1 MNENKTTRSS
11 HEVLI
16 MSPND
21 NVIQQPGTSHEQ
33 WRSQLD
39 TYLDG
44 ELPADQMRALD
55 VHLRTCPS
63 CAADALSRVQFKR
76 AIKSA
81 GVRFTPSAEFRERI
95 QKKVAAK
102 PQRSWRLGFAL
113 AGVFAVLL
121 IAGLLT
127 TYMQRQYLRQQQ
139 FYSEIADLHVS
150 TLASANPVDV
160 VSTDRHTVKPW
171 FQGKIPFTFNL
182 PELQGT
188 DFTLVGG
195 RVTYLGQVPG
205 AHLIY
210 QIRKHEI
217 SVFIFPE
224 DLVSLQFGSKTAKER
239 SFNLQTFKQEGLRYV
254 VFGDVA
260 VDDIR
265 KLSEML
271 QSAAKS
277 S

>member
-1 MNENKTTRSS
+1 
-11 HEVLI
+11 
-16 MSPND
+16 MSPDD
-21 NVIQQPGTSHEQ
+21 NVIQQSGASHDQ

-44 ELPADQMRALD
+44 ELPTDQMRTLD
-55 VHLRTCPS
+55 AHLRSCPA
-63 CAADALSRVQFKR
+63 CAADALARVQFKR
-76 AIKSA
+76 AIKTA
-81 GVRFTPSAEFRERI
+81 GARFAPSAEFRERI
-95 QKKVAAK
+95 QKRIAAK
-102 PQRSWRLGFAL
+102 PRRSWRFSFAL
-113 AGVFAVLL
+113 AGVFAALVV
-121 IAGLLT
+121 AGLLT
-127 TYMQRQYLRQQQ
+127 VYQQRQNLRQQQ
-139 FYSEIADLHVS
+139 LYSEIADLHVS
-150 TLASANPVDV
+150 TLASSNPVDV

-182 PELQGT
+182 PELQNT

-224 DLVSLQFGSKTAKER
+224 DLVNLKVGSRAAKER
-239 SFNLQTFKQEGLRYV
+239 SFNLQTFSQEGLRYI

-260 VDDIR
+260 SDDIR
-265 KLSEML
+265 KLSDLL

>member
-1 MNENKTTRSS
+1 MT
-11 HEVLI
+11 
-16 MSPND
+16 MSPD
-21 NVIQQPGTSHEQ
+21 DRATHSGAPHDQ
-33 WRSQLD
+33 WRAQLD

-55 VHLRTCPS
+55 SHLRTCPG
-63 CAADALSRVQFKR
+63 CAADALARVQFKR
-76 AIKSA
+76 AIKTA
-81 GVRFTPSAEFRERI
+81 GARFVPNAEFRERI
-95 QKKVAAK
+95 QKKIAAK
-102 PQRSWRLGFAL
+102 PRRSWRFSFAM
-113 AGVFAVLL
+113 AGVFAALVV
-121 IAGLLT
+121 AGLLA
-127 TYMQRQYLRQQQ
+127 TYQQRQHLREQQ

-150 TLASANPVDV
+150 TLASSNPVDV

-210 QIRKHEI
+210 QIRKHQI

-224 DLVSLQFGSKTAKER
+224 DLVSLHVGSETAKER
-239 SFNLQTFKQEGLRYV
+239 SFNLQTFTQEGLRYI

-260 VDDIR
+260 ADDIR
-265 KLSEML
+265 KLSVLL

>member
-1 MNENKTTRSS
+1 MTMSPDDSGIQQAGSS
-11 HEVLI
+11 H
-16 MSPND
+16 D
-21 NVIQQPGTSHEQ
+21 Q
-33 WRSQLD
+33 WRAQLD

-55 VHLRTCPS
+55 AHVRTCPS
-63 CAADALSRVQFKR
+63 CAADALARVQFKR
-76 AIKSA
+76 AVKTA
-81 GVRFTPSAEFRERI
+81 GARFVPSAEFRALI
-95 QKKVAAK
+95 QKKIAAK
-102 PQRSWRLGFAL
+102 PRRSWRFGFAL
-113 AGVFAVLL
+113 AGAFALLL

-127 TYMQRQYLRQQQ
+127 AYQQRQNLLQQQ
-139 FYSEIADLHVS
+139 FYGEIADLHVS

-224 DLVSLQFGSKTAKER
+224 DLVNLRDSSKATKER
-239 SFNLQTFKQEGLRYV
+239 SFNLETFTQEGLRYI

-260 VDDIR
+260 ADDIR
-265 KLSEML
+265 KLSALL